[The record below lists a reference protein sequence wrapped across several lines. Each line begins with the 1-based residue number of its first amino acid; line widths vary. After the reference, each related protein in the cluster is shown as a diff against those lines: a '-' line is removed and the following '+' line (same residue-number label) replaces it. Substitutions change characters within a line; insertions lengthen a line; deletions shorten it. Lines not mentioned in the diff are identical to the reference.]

1 MCLFIETFNDHW
13 TILKRGFELCKLWVN
28 VETFSAQKLIT
39 EQSAKIAYLFGEQ
52 PADVSEE
59 HASSRVMRI
68 RVGLGEL
75 VMQLQD
81 DKSDCLKISF
91 QL

>member
-1 MCLFIETFNDHW
+1 MDRRL
-13 TILKRGFELCKLWVN
+13 
-28 VETFSAQKLIT
+28 
-39 EQSAKIAYLFGEQ
+39 KIAYLFGEQ
-52 PADVSEE
+52 PSDVCKE

-81 DKSDCLKISF
+81 DKIVLEFKF
-91 QL
+91 PL